1 MKTNSLVLL
10 RTMYISSSKINVLKN
25 SKDKNK
31 IRSVKT
37 AFAGYFLLSLY
48 LFFSGIFTG
57 FGLTKIG
64 LTENVPSMVA
74 AAISTMALIFTI
86 FKANGYLYSFKE
98 YDMLMSLPFSVKA
111 IVSARFFIMYIDL
124 LPFELLMSFSI
135 LLGYIGAVK
144 PSLTT
149 FLIWM
154 GLTFFIPLF
163 PTVVAALLGV
173 IVANVGA
180 RVKHKKMIQI
190 ILTFLVTIPLFFL
203 GNVLEFVFKSD
214 NSKKMLGQA
223 VSQIDNLSKL
233 FFTNKWFSE
242 AVNKHDIKAVL
253 LLIVVSLIIYIAS
266 VNLISINYRKINSL
280 LENAGKKRK
289 NVNVSANYKKKNI
302 INSICFNEFKR
313 ITGSTTC
320 AVNIGMGFVL
330 SILVGC
336 VIPFI
341 GIEKLINL
349 MAKGEPFDISP
360 FKLVWPVIVYFFV
373 GMVPSTA
380 PSPSLEGK
388 SSWILQS
395 LPIEK
400 KDIYKGKI
408 LFNLYM
414 NLLPGLFAVITG
426 LISLKVTFV
435 ECILGLLMIKSMV
448 FFSSIYGLR
457 CGLKHVNYEWDNEI
471 QVVKQSA
478 AVTVYILPNMFATM
492 ALVAGYGAFCYY
504 LNANIGALIIIA
516 LYTTLAALNYHSIN
530 KLT

>member
-1 MKTNSLVLL
+1 MKTNLL

-31 IRSVKT
+31 IKSVKM
-37 AFAGYFLLSLY
+37 AFVGYGILALY
-48 LFFSGIFTG
+48 LFISGIFTG

-98 YDMLMSLPFSVKA
+98 YDMLMALPFSVKS

-135 LLGYIGAVK
+135 LLGYIGVVK

-149 FLIWM
+149 IILWLV
-154 GLTFFIPLF
+154 LTFFIPLF
-163 PTVVAALLGV
+163 PTIVAALMGFF
-173 IVANVGA
+173 VASIGA

-203 GNVLEFVFKSD
+203 ENILEYVFKSD
-214 NSKKMLGQA
+214 NSKDMIGQA
-223 VSQIDNLSKL
+223 VGQIDNLSKL

-253 LLIVVSLIIYIAS
+253 LLIVVSLVIYVICVS
-266 VNLISINYRKINSL
+266 LISINYRKINSL

-320 AVNIGMGFVL
+320 AVNMGMGFVL
-330 SILVGC
+330 CILLGLI
-336 VIPFI
+336 IPFI

-349 MAKGEPFDISP
+349 MSKGASFDISP
-360 FKLVWPVIVYFFV
+360 FRLVWPVIIYFFV

-395 LPIEK
+395 LPVEK

-414 NLLPGLFAVITG
+414 NLLPGLFAVIVG
-426 LISLKVTFV
+426 LISLKVSVIEF
-435 ECILGLLMIKSMV
+435 ILGILMITSMV

-471 QVVKQSA
+471 QVVKQGA
-478 AVTVYILPNMFATM
+478 AVTVYLIPNMLATM
-492 ALVAGYGAFCYY
+492 LLVGGYGAFCYY
-504 LNANIGALIIIA
+504 LNAKIGALIIIA
-516 LYTTLAALNYHSIN
+516 VYTTLAALNYHSIN